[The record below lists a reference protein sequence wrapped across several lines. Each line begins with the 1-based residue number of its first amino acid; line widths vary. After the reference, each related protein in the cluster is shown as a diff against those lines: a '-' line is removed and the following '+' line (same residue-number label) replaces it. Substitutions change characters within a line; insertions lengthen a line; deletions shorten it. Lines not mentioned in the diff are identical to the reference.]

1 MNIPL
6 IIDLDHSLIRTDTS
20 WETLRK
26 VLIEQPKSML
36 GLFLQAASGRANLK
50 NWLQQ
55 KTNYEVRD
63 LPYRKEV
70 VDIIRAAQK
79 KKRKVLI
86 YSGAPHNLVLRVVAH
101 LNLDEGGHRGSTL
114 QKNLTKYKANIL
126 LERWGLRGF
135 DYIGDSS
142 NDLDTFRAC
151 RMGWIVGARPAL
163 VRRALRANP
172 LLKILAPR
180 SPLFRSWWDAARP
193 HQWIKNI
200 LIFVPLL
207 AGHQLMNAEKV
218 FATLIAFVA
227 FCFFSSSVY
236 LSNDIFDLDA
246 DRKHRKKNARPLASG
261 EMTIPEAL
269 QAGAIYLLLGL
280 GLAVFLGW
288 KFLAW
293 GVTYLTLTQIY
304 NIFAK
309 KKPGFDIVVL
319 ATFYTL
325 RILAGGA
332 AANIV
337 CSTWL
342 LGFSIFI
349 FFSLGCAK
357 RVSELI
363 GVKCE
368 IRAAAPGR
376 GYFVSDLSTLSQLGI
391 SSGVLAVLVAA
402 LFVNSSEVANL
413 YKKPQLMLLVC
424 PLLLIWV
431 SKVWIVTARGELSE
445 DPVLYAMRDKASWI
459 LLSVIL
465 AVVAFASN

>member
-6 IIDLDHSLIRTDTS
+6 IIDLDHSLIKTDTS
-20 WETLRK
+20 WEALRK
-26 VLIEQPKSML
+26 VLMAQPKSML
-36 GLFLQAASGRANLK
+36 GLFLQATHGRGTLK

-55 KTNYEVRD
+55 KTRHEVRD
-63 LPYRKEV
+63 LPYREEV
-70 VDIIRAAQK
+70 LKIVRVAQK

-86 YSGAPHNLVLRVVAH
+86 YSGAPHNLVLQVAAH
-101 LNLDEGGHRGSTL
+101 LNLDEGGHRGSTP
-114 QKNLTKYKANIL
+114 QKNLTKYKAEIL
-126 LERWGLRGF
+126 TESWGLRGF

-142 NDLDTFRAC
+142 NDLETFRAC

-163 VRRALRANP
+163 VRKALRANP

-180 SPLFRSWWDAARP
+180 PPLIRSWWDAARP

-218 FATLIAFVA
+218 LESLIAFVA
-227 FCFFSSSVY
+227 FCFFSTSVY
-236 LSNDIFDLDA
+236 LSNDILDLDS

-269 QAGAIYLLLGL
+269 QTGAICLLLGL
-280 GLAVFLGW
+280 GLAVFLGRE
-288 KFLAW
+288 FLAW
-293 GVTYLTLTQIY
+293 GVAYLALTQIY

-309 KKPGFDIVVL
+309 KKPGFDIVML
-319 ATFYTL
+319 AAFYTL
-325 RILAGGA
+325 RIMAGGA

-342 LGFSIFI
+342 LGFGIFI

-363 GVKCE
+363 GVRHE
-368 IRAAAPGR
+368 MRATALGR
-376 GYFVSDLSTLSQLGI
+376 GYFVGDLGTLSQLGI

-413 YKKPQLMLLVC
+413 YKKPQLLLLVC

-431 SKVWIVTARGELSE
+431 SKIWIVTARGELSE

-459 LLSVIL
+459 LLVAIL
-465 AVVAFASN
+465 AIVGFASN